1 VESHGQECRSGWS
14 QKVIGAASSMFPSDA
29 SQVTSWVR
37 TSNAVGAG

>member
-1 VESHGQECRSGWS
+1 
-14 QKVIGAASSMFPSDA
+14 VIGAASAMFPSDA